1 MSTRGKYLI
10 AFLAIAIPSLSW
22 YFFASKNNDDV
33 VQAQILSIGFSPLN
47 PPADLLVPGSFFY
60 TNIAGTRLQT
70 VCHADETQVRTLLI
84 PERVSSSVEDLTRN
98 GTFTLGGQLLDMVN
112 ANRQANLV
120 ESISL
125 EFSDAEIVE
134 LDGPALAQIEA
145 NLFKQGC
152 NTSIDNW
159 YDYTGLIC
167 QAQSALVATIK
178 FDIKRKDGSQITSD
192 ADVAE
197 VKQSI
202 EQALNQGK
210 AVGSGGVEAEVKI
223 REMVDLGASVQGV
236 ALVYGVRFKPKCVFK
251 PDESPIIFPTNR
263 MDKFVL
269 EMRRFYQRNQP
280 F

>member
-1 MSTRGKYLI
+1 MSRRGKYLI

-22 YFFASKNNDDV
+22 YFFVSKSNDDV

-70 VCHADETQVRTLLI
+70 VCHADETQVRGLLI
-84 PERVSSSVEDLTRN
+84 PERVSSTIEDLTRN

-112 ANRQANLV
+112 ANQQANLV

-125 EFSDAEIVE
+125 EFSDAKIVE
-134 LDGPALAQIEA
+134 LDGPALAQIES

-152 NTSIDNW
+152 STSIDSW

-167 QAQSALVATIK
+167 QAQSALVATVK

-192 ADVAE
+192 ADVAA
-197 VKQSI
+197 VKESI
-202 EQALNQGK
+202 EKALNQGK
-210 AVGSGGVEAEVKI
+210 TAGNGGVEAEVKI
-223 REMVDLGASVQGV
+223 RQMVDLGTSVQGV

-251 PDESPIIFPTNR
+251 PDESPIIFPTNG

-269 EMRRFYQRNQP
+269 EVRRFYQRNLP